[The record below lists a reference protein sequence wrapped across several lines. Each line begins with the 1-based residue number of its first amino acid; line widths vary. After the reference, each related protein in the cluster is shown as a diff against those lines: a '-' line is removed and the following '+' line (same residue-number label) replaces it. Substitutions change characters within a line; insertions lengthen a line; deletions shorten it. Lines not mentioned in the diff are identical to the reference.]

1 MLDPQVLKA
10 RLEQALA
17 GATVEIRDTTG
28 TGDHFEAR
36 RRPLRR
42 VNEPQTE
49 RVVGEPMEP
58 PRGAPFERERVARV
72 VDRVDREHER
82 IVVTR
87 NGRPAAVLISPDDLE
102 SLEETLE
109 LLGDHDA
116 IRELVQAEA
125 AVASGDVV
133 RGVDAVRALRTS
145 PPS

>member
-1 MLDPQVLKA
+1 VAPSVIFPGGLPSIAWRGTIVTM
-10 RLEQALA
+10 
-17 GATVEIRDTTG
+17 TT
-28 TGDHFEAR
+28 DS
-36 RRPLRR
+36 LRNVKDR
-42 VNEPQTE
+42 FSE
-49 RVVGEPMEP
+49 
-58 PRGAPFERERVARV
+58 F

-87 NGRPAAVLISPDDLE
+87 NGRPAAVLISPDDLD

-116 IRELVQAEA
+116 IRELVEAEA

-145 PPS
+145 PGS